1 MATTAAEAPGTGS
14 PQPILEERRTV
25 AQLIDRWIYV
35 IMAVWFI
42 VTTMVGFIP
51 TSIGKVMA
59 VRAGVMPPLPVVLHV
74 HAVLM
79 GSWLLLLLTQTT
91 LMATG
96 RRAFHIQLGVAGM
109 VLAPAIVATGFVL
122 VPTMVSYNWAM
133 IAAAPPEALEW
144 GAERTRM
151 FLSSLVAAQIST
163 GCLFFVLV
171 AWAMLVRRSDAGTHK
186 RLLILATA
194 MPLAAAID
202 RIAWLPQS
210 YPESPLSPLGWPV
223 VWFMPMFLWDLV
235 RLRRV
240 HRAYLVWAA
249 FYVPAAFIVYMLW
262 WSPGWI
268 TAAQRLVGVS

>member
-1 MATTAAEAPGTGS
+1 MAT
-14 PQPILEERRTV
+14 
-25 AQLIDRWIYV
+25 
-35 IMAVWFI
+35 WF
-42 VTTMVGFIP
+42 VVSALVGFIP

-59 VRAGVMPPLPVVLHV
+59 VQAGAIPPFPAVLHL

-79 GSWLLLLLTQTT
+79 GSWLLLLLTQTL

-109 VLAPAIVATGFVL
+109 ILAPAMVATGLVL
-122 VPTMVSYNWAM
+122 VPTMATRGWAL

-151 FLSSLVAAQIST
+151 FLCSIVAAQISV
-163 GCLFFVLV
+163 GVLFAVLV
-171 AWAMLVRRSDAGTHK
+171 TWAMRVRRSDAGMHK

-194 MPLAAAID
+194 APLAAGID
-202 RIAWLPQS
+202 RIVFLPTS
-210 YPESPLSPLGWPV
+210 YPESPLAPLGWPV
-223 VWFMPMFLWDLV
+223 VWILPMFLWDLF

-249 FYVPAAFIVYMLW
+249 LYAPAALVVYQLW

-268 TAAQRLVGVS
+268 ALVQRTLGLA